1 MSTPGCKVSQ
11 AFDVIHEELRRLR
24 RCEAEARMHL
34 AQITAQLELEKI
46 KTREQAEIIER
57 MRCHCERQQASM
69 AGMKGIAA

>member
-34 AQITAQLELEKI
+34 AQTTAALELERV

-57 MRCHCERQQASM
+57 MRCHCERQQT
-69 AGMKGIAA
+69 GMKGIAA